1 MNQIFKEQQR
11 INAKIKAKK
20 LADHRSKKKTKV
32 DSKIQ
37 VYYKTYLLN
46 DNNEKNVLREYK
58 TKPTKNKSNSYESLV
73 YSNLDDEKIKNITLL
88 LHNVIQKKEKSKKN
102 IVQIENLVCQNM
114 QNTKYKSIKDDKI
127 DNQIK
132 SDSTLMGT
140 NESKNYRQKIQNLAN
155 MLHILIDNP
164 IQNKNKIFINEN
176 LKKSGNFCD
185 LDIRNEKS
193 GISGEENFRNSIEIE
208 SAKKFKEKIDGLKKK
223 QVCIIISI
231 CLLNV
236 RVIIFIN

>member
-37 VYYKTYLLN
+37 VYYKTYLSN
-46 DNNEKNVLREYK
+46 DNNEKDVLRGYK
-58 TKPTKNKSNSYESLV
+58 IKPSKNKSSSYESLV

-88 LHNVIQKKEKSKKN
+88 LHNVIQKKEKSKRD
-102 IVQIENLVCQNM
+102 IVQIKNLVFQNM
-114 QNTKYKSIKDDKI
+114 LNTKDKSIKDDKI
-127 DNQIK
+127 DNKIK
-132 SDSTLMGT
+132 SELTLMGT

-164 IQNKNKIFINEN
+164 IQNKNKNFINEN

-193 GISGEENFRNSIEIE
+193 DISGVENFRNSIEIE

-223 QVCIIISI
+223 QVCIIIPI
-231 CLLNV
+231 CLLNL

>member
-37 VYYKTYLLN
+37 VYYKTYLSN
-46 DNNEKNVLREYK
+46 DNNEKDVLRGYK
-58 TKPTKNKSNSYESLV
+58 IKPTKNKSNSYESLV

-88 LHNVIQKKEKSKKN
+88 LHNVQKKEKSKRN
-102 IVQIENLVCQNM
+102 IVQIENLVFQNM
-114 QNTKYKSIKDDKI
+114 QNAKDKSIKDDKI
-127 DNQIK
+127 DNKIK
-132 SDSTLMGT
+132 SESTLMGT
-140 NESKNYRQKIQNLAN
+140 NESKNYIQKIQNLAN

-164 IQNKNKIFINEN
+164 IQNKNKNFINEN

-193 GISGEENFRNSIEIE
+193 DISGVENFRNSIEIE

-231 CLLNV
+231 CLLNL